1 MVAQGAICGDMVGE
15 VLWFN
20 HGCYLRNAPSQLLA
34 LAISRPMLEAGVR
47 RRLLELPNVRL
58 QQNSAVVEP
67 SIDRQHGR
75 VTGVRLQS
83 RGGSDGAQE
92 MSCDLVVD
100 ASGRGSSTP
109 AWLDAWG
116 YQRPREELIRI
127 NIGYATRQNRRLP
140 DQLGGKF
147 GAIMAACPP
156 DWRFG
161 AILSQEGERWIV
173 SLGGYLGDHAPLD
186 ENGFL
191 DFARSLQK
199 LEIFD
204 VISDAEP
211 ISPLISY
218 QFNASLRWH
227 YEELVRFPEGLLV
240 FGDALSSFN
249 PVLHAWNRWRCA
261 TAWRPA
267 RRTSPGDFFGSPAN
281 SSIFPGKLP
290 WVVTFS
296 TRALRARGPPRY
308 ASSIGISESFIVRP
322 RVTPCWPAGSWK
334 WQI

>member
-92 MSCDLVVD
+92 MSCDLV

-147 GAIMAACPP
+147 GAIIAACPP

-173 SLGGYLGDHAPLD
+173 SLGGYLGDHAHWTKTAFSTSREACKSL
-186 ENGFL
+186 
-191 DFARSLQK
+191 RSSTSSATPSPFPRL
-199 LEIFD
+199 
-204 VISDAEP
+204 SP
-211 ISPLISY
+211 ISST
-218 QFNASLRWH
+218 QAC
-227 YEELVRFPEGLLV
+227 VG
-240 FGDALSSFN
+240 
-249 PVLHAWNRWRCA
+249 
-261 TAWRPA
+261 T
-267 RRTSPGDFFGSPAN
+267 TKN
-281 SSIFPGKLP
+281 SSAFLKACWCLG
-290 WVVTFS
+290 
-296 TRALRARGPPRY
+296 TR
-308 ASSIGISESFIVRP
+308 
-322 RVTPCWPAGSWK
+322 
-334 WQI
+334 